1 MRHKTCLD
9 AFSSEI
15 KRQSYDRQ
23 LDLKF
28 RIGEIGQMNS
38 ERSKKLKP
46 RTPAK
51 KRHYASIAT
60 LASLLWHC
68 PMAVASALQEQVDTA
83 LTAYVQAL
91 EPSSSSRRNEGSWQK
106 LDTRLNLPVCSQSLD
121 IEPFSG
127 KSSGR
132 TTLKLSCETPA
143 WSLLV
148 PVHIRS
154 FQKVVVAKSAVTRNA
169 LVTANVLALEERE
182 IKHSLNDFF
191 VDPALVSGRLAK
203 RAINADQIITA
214 PMLANPDVVSK
225 GQSVII
231 EATSGNFAIRT
242 AGEALTNGGLGD
254 TIRVRNAQSGRLVE
268 GTVVSEGKVRIAL

>member
-1 MRHKTCLD
+1 
-9 AFSSEI
+9 
-15 KRQSYDRQ
+15 
-23 LDLKF
+23 
-28 RIGEIGQMNS
+28 MNS

-46 RTPAK
+46 RTAVK
-51 KRHYASIAT
+51 KRHYASIGTIAI
-60 LASLLWHC
+60 LLWHS
-68 PMAVASALQEQVDTA
+68 PLVVASPLQEQVDAA

-91 EPSSSSRRNEGSWQK
+91 EPSASARQIEGRRNEGSWQK

-127 KSSGR
+127 KNSGR
-132 TTLKLSCETPA
+132 TTLKLSCEAPE

-148 PVHIRS
+148 PVNIRS
-154 FQKVVVAKSAVTRNA
+154 FQQVVVAKAPITRNA
-169 LVTANVLALEERE
+169 VVTANVLALEERE
-182 IKHSLNDFF
+182 IKPTLSDFF
-191 VDPALVSGRLAK
+191 VDMSLVGGRLAK
-203 RAINADQIITA
+203 RAINSDQIITA
-214 PMLANPDVVSK
+214 NMLANPDVVSK

-254 TIRVRNAQSGRLVE
+254 TIKVRNAQSGRLVE

>member
-1 MRHKTCLD
+1 
-9 AFSSEI
+9 
-15 KRQSYDRQ
+15 
-23 LDLKF
+23 
-28 RIGEIGQMNS
+28 MNS
-38 ERSKKLKP
+38 EHSKKLKP
-46 RTPAK
+46 RTPVK

-60 LASLLWHC
+60 LATLLWHSS
-68 PMAVASALQEQVDTA
+68 MAVASALQEQVDAA

-91 EPSSSSRRNEGSWQK
+91 EPGASAQKNEGRRNEGSWQK

-132 TTLKLSCETPA
+132 TTLKISCETPA

-148 PVHIRS
+148 PVNIRS
-154 FQKVVVAKSAVTRNA
+154 FQQVVVAKSPVTRNA
-169 LVTANVLALEERE
+169 MVAANVLAVEERE
-182 IKHSLNDFF
+182 IKPSLSDFF
-191 VDPALVSGRLAK
+191 VDPTLVSGRLAK
-203 RAINADQIITA
+203 RAINTDQIITA
-214 PMLANPDVVSK
+214 PMLTNPNVVSK

-231 EATSGNFAIRT
+231 EATTGNFAIRT